1 MGIEFREGSLV
12 LNAKNQYKLKKG
24 RCVCVWAWLT
34 WMSNSLLSRADV
46 LVALSRSG
54 MVLSISLGFADLVN
68 KEAKKEEQKKY
79 ALFIGDTV
87 QINEVPA
94 SSLPA
99 EVAEHTPEGIPSQ
112 LKIYWNSLFLFTQSE
127 V

>member
-24 RCVCVWAWLT
+24 ERIGLDLFSSIQHDTFVERGLCA
-34 WMSNSLLSRADV
+34 SPP
-46 LVALSRSG
+46 G

-68 KEAKKEEQKKY
+68 KEGKKEEQKKY

-87 QINEVPA
+87 QINEVMCT
-94 SSLPA
+94 SDWGSN
-99 EVAEHTPEGIPSQ
+99 SN
-112 LKIYWNSLFLFTQSE
+112 LK
-127 V
+127 

>member
-24 RCVCVWAWLT
+24 GSLYLYLLYCVFKNGTVVKQ
-34 WMSNSLLSRADV
+34 SLCASPP
-46 LVALSRSG
+46 G

-68 KEAKKEEQKKY
+68 KDGKKEEQKKY

-87 QINEVPA
+87 QINEVRRTSP
-94 SSLPA
+94 
-99 EVAEHTPEGIPSQ
+99 
-112 LKIYWNSLFLFTQSE
+112 F
-127 V
+127 